1 MLAIQLIMPSEGDMA
16 LVEQKGGAIM
26 LQPVFYGGECAGPH
40 VQLVDVQI
48 GSKGESSKPVIL
60 GRYRLRIKADGKV
73 ELKKGTTAEEGSKT
87 DEG

>member
-16 LVEQKGGAIM
+16 LVKQEGGTIL

-40 VQLVDVQI
+40 VQLVDVSLDPS
-48 GSKGESSKPVIL
+48 GKPNKFTIK

-73 ELKKGTTAEEGSKT
+73 ELKKGTTAEEGEK
-87 DEG
+87 DEA